1 MTLSA
6 GDSVAGY
13 TVVRPLASG
22 RTGEVYLA
30 KHPRLPRQDAVKV
43 LTAELSDNPV
53 FAERF
58 TREADAAATL
68 WHPHI
73 VGVHD
78 RGSDA
83 GRLWLAM
90 DFVDGTDAGRL
101 LAERYP
107 DGMPPAQVT
116 ELVAAAEHIAEL
128 AHLVDDLVH
137 ADTDEVGKHDLR
149 HRAHAH
155 QRGPRGSADNG

>member
-101 LAERYP
+101 LAEQYP

-116 ELVAAAEHIAEL
+116 ELVAAAAEALDYARGQGVVHRQLDPSNIMVATAGGGRIAL
-128 AHLVDDLVH
+128 
-137 ADTDEVGKHDLR
+137 TDVGIS
-149 HRAHAH
+149 
-155 QRGPRGSADNG
+155 GPE